1 MEKELFGDIAAD
13 GGGAEDGETLHQF
26 QNLTGH
32 KIYTQHLGTLH
43 ALHMSS
49 YFGCRQPTETT
60 ATPAAEIPVLEDENL
75 HQFQNLTGHK
85 IYSQHLGILHDLHMS
100 SYFGCRHTAE
110 PAAPPA
116 AEIPVP
122 EDENLHLFQN
132 LTGHKIYNQHLGTS
146 HDLHMS
152 SYFGCRQTAEPA
164 ATPAAESPVPEDEN
178 LHLFQNLTGH
188 KIYNQHLGTSHD
200 LHVSSYFGCRQ
211 TAEPAAAPAAEI
223 PVSEDQNLHRIR
235 IQSGP
240 TSEHLHL
247 SISASGVFVNIFY
260 VVAGQ
265 GVATVRL

>member
-100 SYFGCRHTAE
+100 SYFGCR
-110 PAAPPA
+110 
-116 AEIPVP
+116 
-122 EDENLHLFQN
+122 
-132 LTGHKIYNQHLGTS
+132 
-146 HDLHMS
+146 
-152 SYFGCRQTAEPA
+152 
-164 ATPAAESPVPEDEN
+164 
-178 LHLFQNLTGH
+178 
-188 KIYNQHLGTSHD
+188 
-200 LHVSSYFGCRQ
+200 Q